1 MAETLL
7 EATALTKDYRVG
19 NHVVHAL
26 RGVDL
31 SVERGECM
39 AVVGESGSGKTT
51 LGNLVLGIERP
62 STGTIRFQGR
72 ELPAKRGRLLRRCL
86 QVVQQNPMSTLN
98 PKRTIFNSV
107 SLPLA
112 VHRLVPRK
120 EIRDR
125 TAELLRIVGLSPDYM
140 DRYPVALSGGQRQ
153 RVALARALA
162 AEPDCIVLDEPT
174 SSLDVSVQAR
184 VLELLVDLQQGLTGD
199 IQGLGRAAL
208 RVAAPNDLGH
218 LVGDGEHRIEGRH
231 RVLEDHGDLAA
242 AQFAPLT
249 IRKAEQILSV
259 VADLARDLHVAP
271 VEQAKHGAQKD
282 RFATARLADQSD
294 PFAVAHVH
302 FDAVEDVAH
311 PFEEVEFEVQVLDL
325 QEGRGGHIS
334 TSNISRRP
342 SPSKLKPSTAIKM
355 ARPEKTGSHHKLGR

>member
-51 LGNLVLGIERP
+51 LGNLVLGIEPP

-72 ELPAKRGRLLRRCL
+72 ELPAKRGRHLRRRL

-184 VLELLVDLQQGLTGD
+184 VLELLVDLQQRFGLTYLFITHD
-199 IQGLGRAAL
+199 
-208 RVAAPNDLGH
+208 
-218 LVGDGEHRIEGRH
+218 
-231 RVLEDHGDLAA
+231 
-242 AQFAPLT
+242 
-249 IRKAEQILSV
+249 LSV
-259 VADLARDLHVAP
+259 VRNIATRVMVLYRGRVVEMGSTESVFAQPRHRYTQMLLSSIPVVSEEEERIKPAWSWDKELA
-271 VEQAKHGAQKD
+271 GGD
-282 RFATARLADQSD
+282 RVSEVGCAFFPRCPYVLDECKTQRPPL
-294 PFAVAHVH
+294 
-302 FDAVEDVAH
+302 EDV
-311 PFEEVEFEVQVLDL
+311 
-325 QEGRGGHIS
+325 GSGHLAACH
-334 TSNISRRP
+334 NP
-342 SPSKLKPSTAIKM
+342 
-355 ARPEKTGSHHKLGR
+355 G